1 MGDVGEYWRDV
12 RHHRKS
18 EQQEKSPHNAKPA
31 IESPQ
36 PDSSNHRCYD
46 WMIVSGTHSYA
57 RDRSWFSDYRPID
70 LFTREGMRV
79 EGIGDVHI
87 KVKLSPESDETGTNI
102 FIIGGGAIG
111 CSIAYF
117 LTRHA
122 FYNREVHS
130 ITILEASK
138 IAAGSSGKS
147 GGLLADWA
155 TPKCLAPL
163 SFRTHGELAK
173 RHGGDK
179 IWGHRYVHCA
189 EVSLEAHELDSGGT
203 QSSSKDMNGGSPP
216 ALDWI
221 YADSIKSYEEIGTP
235 SNSAQVNSYLYT
247 TNIAKLAEEQGTKV
261 IIGHA
266 TRISYSQD
274 MKSINSLTYSSHG
287 ETMDLEATD
296 VVIAAGPWTTHIFPR
311 AALLTPRGHSI
322 VVKPS
327 ADLSN
332 HVLFTNIEPAPNS
345 TVKDLISPEIYPRP
359 PDTLH
364 NFDTVYSSGPDD
376 YDVPL
381 PASVGEVEVDDRR
394 CEDVWNALG
403 SVSQQ
408 IKDGQVITRQAC
420 YKPQIRQHE
429 DNEEVGPMI
438 GPTGITG
445 LWLATGHDEWG
456 MQNSAGT
463 GLVMSEMIFDGTAHS
478 ADCESLDPRHFLRA
492 K

>member
-1 MGDVGEYWRDV
+1 MASTYPPVKR
-12 RHHRKS
+12 RS
-18 EQQEKSPHNAKPA
+18 
-31 IESPQ
+31 
-36 PDSSNHRCYD
+36 
-46 WMIVSGTHSYA
+46 IV
-57 RDRSWFSDYRPID
+57 
-70 LFTREGMRV
+70 
-79 EGIGDVHI
+79 
-87 KVKLSPESDETGTNI
+87 
-102 FIIGGGAIG
+102 IIGGGAIG

-117 LTRHA
+117 LTRHTL
-122 FYNREVHS
+122 YDREAHS
-130 ITILEASK
+130 VTILEASS

-163 SFRTHGELAK
+163 SFRTRGELAK

-179 IWGHRYVHCA
+179 IWGHRHVYCA
-189 EVSLEAHELDSGGT
+189 EINLEAHELHTRGI
-203 QSSSKDMNGGSPP
+203 QSSPEDMKEGFPP

-221 YADSIKSYEEIGTP
+221 YSDSIKSYEEIGTP
-235 SNSAQVNSYLYT
+235 RNSAQVNSYLYT
-247 TNIAKLAEEQGTKV
+247 TNIAKLAEEQGAKV

-266 TRISYSQD
+266 TRINYSPD
-274 MKSINSLTYSSHG
+274 MKSITSVTYSSHD
-287 ETMDLEATD
+287 ETRDLEATD
-296 VVIAAGPWTTHIFPR
+296 IVIAAGPWTAHIFPR

-322 VVKPS
+322 VVIPS
-327 ADLSN
+327 ADLSGY
-332 HVLFTNIEPAPNS
+332 VIFTNIESTPNS
-345 TVKDLISPEIYPRP
+345 TVKGPISPEIYPRP

-364 NFDTVYSSGPDD
+364 SFDTVYSSGPDD

-381 PASVGEVEVDDRR
+381 PPSVDEVQVDDRR

-429 DNEEVGPMI
+429 DNEEVGPMV

-463 GLVMSEMIFDGTAHS
+463 GLIMSEMIFEGRAHS
-478 ADCESLDPRHFLRA
+478 ADCESLDPKHFLNA
-492 K
+492 E